1 MTAGPS
7 LHIARDST
15 GVDIDAA
22 ERAAASFLAALG
34 IDVDHEDLRE
44 TPARMARAYAELFS
58 PAPLRLTT
66 FANDE
71 GYDELV
77 LARSIPFRTVCEHHL
92 LPFSGVAHV
101 GYLPGERI
109 VGLSKLARLVEHFAA
124 RPQVQERL
132 TKQVAECLA
141 SRLRAP
147 GVGVVLEA
155 EHSCMTL
162 RGVRALGA
170 KTVTS
175 ALLGTLRTDPA
186 SRAEFFALAGVP
198 RLAMAHRRVT
208 PERITIMTDQLA
220 NLSRRGVSIWLD
232 DLSRDRL
239 TSGSLASLVARDHV
253 AGVTTNPTIFAKA
266 ISGGGEAYAGQLHD
280 LWARGTCVHEAL
292 RDLTTHDVRWACD
305 VLRPA
310 YDASDGVDGRASIEV
325 DPRLAYDTEATIAEA
340 RALWWRVDRPNLF
353 IKIPAARQGLPAI
366 AACLAEGISINVTL
380 IFSLTRYDEVMDAFG
395 EGLERARQAGH
406 DLARIA
412 SVASFFVS
420 RVDTEVDARLDKIGT
435 AAAGALRGRAAIAN
449 ARLAYQRYERM
460 LASPRW
466 AALAAAGARPQ
477 RPLWASTS
485 VKDPAYPDTMYVTKL
500 VAPGVVNT
508 MPEAT
513 LRAVADHGEVPA
525 DSVRGH
531 YTDAGQVLS
540 ELAAVGVD
548 YDDVTAG
555 LEQHGL
561 ELFDASWR
569 ELSDQLAAKLRNPC
583 HS

>member
-1 MTAGPS
+1 MAD
-7 LHIARDST
+7 R
-15 GVDIDAA
+15 
-22 ERAAASFLAALG
+22 LA
-34 IDVDHEDLRE
+34 DL
-44 TPARMARAYAELFS
+44 
-58 PAPLRLTT
+58 
-66 FANDE
+66 
-71 GYDELV
+71 
-77 LARSIPFRTVCEHHL
+77 
-92 LPFSGVAHV
+92 
-101 GYLPGERI
+101 
-109 VGLSKLARLVEHFAA
+109 
-124 RPQVQERL
+124 
-132 TKQVAECLA
+132 
-141 SRLRAP
+141 
-147 GVGVVLEA
+147 
-155 EHSCMTL
+155 
-162 RGVRALGA
+162 
-170 KTVTS
+170 
-175 ALLGTLRTDPA
+175 
-186 SRAEFFALAGVP
+186 SRA
-198 RLAMAHRRVT
+198 
-208 PERITIMTDQLA
+208 
-220 NLSRRGVSIWLD
+220 GVSIWLD
-232 DLSRDRL
+232 DLSRERL

-253 AGVTTNPTIFAKA
+253 VGVTTNPTIFAKA

-292 RDLTTHDVRWACD
+292 RDMTTHDVRWACD

-366 AACLAEGISINVTL
+366 TACLAEGISINVTL
-380 IFSLTRYDEVMDAFG
+380 IFSLARYDEVIDAFLA
-395 EGLERARQAGH
+395 GLERARQAGH
-406 DLARIA
+406 DLAQIA

-435 AAAGALRGRAAIAN
+435 VAA
-449 ARLAYQRYERM
+449 
-460 LASPRW
+460 

-485 VKDPAYPDTMYVTKL
+485 VKDPAYSDTMYVTKL
-500 VAPGVVNT
+500 VAPDVVNT

-531 YTDAGQVLS
+531 YSGARQVLS
-540 ELAAVGVD
+540 ELAAAGID

-555 LEQHGL
+555 LEQRGL